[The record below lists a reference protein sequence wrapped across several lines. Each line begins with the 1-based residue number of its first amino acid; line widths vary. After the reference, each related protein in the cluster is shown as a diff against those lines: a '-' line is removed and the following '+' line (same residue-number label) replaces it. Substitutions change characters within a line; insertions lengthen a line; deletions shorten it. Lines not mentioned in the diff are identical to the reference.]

1 MQTLCERDIDLSVI
15 IPVYNLERWLTP
27 MLNSLKAQDHGK
39 YKVEH
44 IFVLNNCTDLSEMV
58 IRDSDLECQI
68 LECKTQGC
76 GAARN
81 VGFEASKGKY
91 IWFMDGDDWLLSES
105 AIKNAMDW
113 AIREG
118 TDILRIPFDSQYF
131 TYQYFSM
138 VWQYL
143 FKREFIEE
151 FRFPNI
157 QPSEDDAY
165 MDLVLGKK
173 GLNRMNYFMLP
184 YIPQTLYYYNYLR
197 EGSNMYRWHILG
209 ERDLLGKL

>member
-1 MQTLCERDIDLSVI
+1 
-15 IPVYNLERWLTP
+15 
-27 MLNSLKAQDHGK
+27 MLDSLKMQVHDG

-44 IFVLNNCTDLSEMV
+44 IFVLNNCTDLSERV
-58 IRDSDLECQI
+58 IRDSGLECEI
-68 LECKTQGC
+68 LQCDTQGC

-81 VGFEASKGKY
+81 VGFEASSGEY
-91 IWFMDGDDWLLSES
+91 IWFMDGDDWLLSKY

-118 TDILRIPFDSQYF
+118 TDILRIPFDSDRF

-143 FKREFIEE
+143 FKRSFIEE

-173 GLNRMNYFMLP
+173 GLNRLNYFALP
-184 YIPQTLYYYNYLR
+184 FIPQNLYFYNYLR